1 MSVSAL
7 DAALLL
13 AKDGEHLLSEALT
26 VKARAVAGGIGN
38 SGNGSSSPAAT
49 ATGTGLHWDAGEGRR
64 RLAEVMGRMGG
75 ERAPLERLLLG
86 GDGGQ

>member
-26 VKARAVAGGIGN
+26 VKARAVTGGIGN
-38 SGNGSSSPAAT
+38 SGNGSSPT
-49 ATGTGLHWDAGEGRR
+49 RPLVGELEEHTEAQRLGRR
-64 RLAEVMGRMGG
+64 IRRL
-75 ERAPLERLLLG
+75 
-86 GDGGQ
+86 Q